1 MLCLSSWGFFPRMV
15 DKLFICSLKHS
26 TIVNRRQ
33 LPGDTEIG
41 KVSLLHQILV
51 AACSCEVG
59 EKTISDLRAQIN
71 G

>member
-1 MLCLSSWGFFPRMV
+1 MLCLSSWGFLPRMV

-26 TIVNRRQ
+26 TTVNRRQ
-33 LPGDTEIG
+33 LPGDIEIG
-41 KVSLLHQILV
+41 KMSLFHQKIV

-59 EKTISDLRAQIN
+59 EKIISDLKTQIN